1 MGTTKSECNSNLTEQ
16 KGAQRQPDCL
26 LCAHIVH
33 MCHTHTHMN
42 SIYIYI
48 LYRTVG
54 YRYLANMFGH
64 NITLTAA
71 AAAAQRTRGMP
82 IFKCHML
89 LPLSKLHCARHK
101 STTTNYKQCATFE
114 CHKHTRNSRT
124 HTHTA
129 LGATRISI
137 SLKCRARVN
146 DKTLFN

>member
-26 LCAHIVH
+26 LCAHIV
-33 MCHTHTHMN
+33 CATYTHTLLH
-42 SIYIYI
+42 IYVHIYI

-54 YRYLANMFGH
+54 YRYSANMFGH
-64 NITLTAA
+64 NITLT

-114 CHKHTRNSRT
+114 CHTHTHNSRT